1 MKNKKTLIIVESPN
15 KVKKIASF
23 LGPDF
28 SVRSTV
34 GHIMD
39 LVKTKT
45 NPLGVNIEKDY
56 EPKYAIL
63 PDKKDKVSAIIDAI
77 NDCDNIICC
86 ADGDLEGECISFHVK
101 DCLESSGLP
110 IKRAI
115 FNEITKSAVLKAV
128 QNTTELN
135 EAKYHAQ
142 QGRRVLDRLVGFMV
156 SPYLIKTLGPG
167 LSAGR
172 VQSVSCRII
181 IDRER
186 EIESFKPEEYWN
198 IFSTLAK
205 PTDLFDKFTAKY
217 TKKIIN
223 QTDADK
229 IKKDLDKDI
238 YTVSNVDAKEKKR
251 NPLPPLTTP
260 KLQQA
265 AAGRFGFS
273 VSKTMKI
280 AQSLYESGLVTY
292 IRTDSTN
299 ISAEAITMAR
309 NWLTSNNYNI
319 PIKPNFYASSAN
331 SQAAHECI
339 RPSDLDKTPDKVFL
353 TDDNKKLYKLIW
365 ERFIA
370 CQMEPAIYDTMAIT
384 INTSSGHEL
393 KASGRALKYKGFLA
407 IATDLMSYKKEG
419 DEDDIQLPHLSINDK
434 LVLVD
439 PKVQAEQKFTQPPP
453 RYSEAGLVKELE
465 KRGIGRPSTYAD
477 IIEKIKGRGYVELK
491 GKIYHGTELGKKV
504 VDILVKN
511 FKFMEIDY
519 TANMEKQLDDI
530 AEGKLTYVEMLDSF
544 FKPFQIELKA
554 AYDQGIMEYEEICKC
569 GGKMFV
575 RHGMYG
581 LYVRCINYKISCNNT
596 FSCDVVD
603 GKVIKKEFVRE
614 AVEGVY
620 CPKCENGMVE
630 KNGKWGRYYS
640 CVDYPH
646 CVGSRKIPFGVKCEK
661 CGVNEMYQTSFSGIP
676 KLACMGYPSCKNI
689 IDIPKGKNVDWINPD
704 DLQSKKPKKYI
715 KKVLS
720 AKRK

>member
-1 MKNKKTLIIVESPN
+1 MSKKKTLVIVESPS
-15 KVKKIASF
+15 KIKKISSF
-23 LGPDF
+23 LGD
-28 SVRSTV
+28 SYVLRASY
-34 GHIMD
+34 GHFLD
-39 LVKTKT
+39 LSKTKG
-45 NPLGVNIEKDY
+45 NPLGVNVEKDY
-56 EPKYAIL
+56 KTTYVIM
-63 PDKKDKVSAIIDAI
+63 PDKKDKLSSIIDATKGTEQI
-77 NDCDNIICC
+77 LLATDPDR
-86 ADGDLEGECISFHVK
+86 EGEAISAHLR
-101 DCLESSGLP
+101 DCLESCGIP
-110 IKRAI
+110 IKRII

-128 QNTTELN
+128 QNPFDVDEN
-135 EAKYHAQ
+135 VYDSARA
-142 QGRRVLDRLVGFMV
+142 RRVLDRLVGFMV
-156 SPYLIKTLGPG
+156 SPYLIKTLGPN

-172 VQSVSCRII
+172 VQSVAVRII
-181 IDRER
+181 EDREQ

-198 IFSTLAK
+198 IFSTLTK
-205 PTDLFDKFTAKY
+205 QTDLSDKFSAKY
-217 TKKIIN
+217 TKKITNSI
-223 QTDADK
+223 DAAK
-229 IKKDLDKDI
+229 IKADLDKDT

-265 AAGRFGFS
+265 AAVRFGFS

-309 NWLTSNNYNI
+309 GWLTSNNYNI
-319 PIKPNFYASSAN
+319 PAKPNFYGASASSQN
-331 SQAAHECI
+331 AHECI
-339 RPSDLDKTPDKVFL
+339 RPSDLEKTPDKVFL
-353 TDDNKKLYKLIW
+353 TDDNQKLYKLIW

-419 DEDDIQLPHLSINDK
+419 DEDDIQLPHLSVNDK
-434 LVLVD
+434 LVLVA
-439 PKVQAEQKFTQPPP
+439 PKVISEQKFTQPPP

-544 FKPFQIELKA
+544 FKPFQIELKK
-554 AYDQGIMEYEEICKC
+554 AYDEGVMEYEELCKC
-569 GGKMFV
+569 GEKMYV
-575 RHGMYG
+575 KHGMYG
-581 LYVRCINYKISCNNT
+581 YYVRCVNYKISCNNT
-596 FSCDVVD
+596 FSCDIVD
-603 GKVIKKEFVRE
+603 GKVVKKEFVRD

-620 CPKCENGMVE
+620 CPKCEEAMVE
-630 KNGKWGRYYS
+630 KNGKWGKYLS
-640 CVDYPH
+640 CITYPS
-646 CVGSRKIPFGVKCEK
+646 CSGSRKISSGIKCEK
-661 CGVNEMYQTSFSGIP
+661 CGVNEMYQTVFNGVS
-676 KLACMGYPSCKNI
+676 KLACMGYPTCRNI
-689 IDIPKGKNVDWINPD
+689 IDIPKNKSVDWINPD

-715 KKVLS
+715 KKILT
-720 AKRK
+720 AKR